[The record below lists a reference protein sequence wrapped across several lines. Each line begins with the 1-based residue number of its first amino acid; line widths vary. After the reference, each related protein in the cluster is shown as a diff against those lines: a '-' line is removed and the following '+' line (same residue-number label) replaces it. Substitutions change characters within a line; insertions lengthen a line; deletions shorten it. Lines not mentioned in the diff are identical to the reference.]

1 MTNFEK
7 MMKKKLEQLKA
18 NIQSKLQKAT
28 YVPEEEKADIIDLT
42 SVEKIRDVESIISSI
57 DVDILKLIEKALDKI
72 ESGTYG
78 YCENCGVKIDKER
91 LEEVPYVRYCVDCQ
105 EKIELEEKVAKLEKE
120 EMTLSSVPSAFDEV
134 SQDIIEGEDE
144 QETEIEARIGKGVTE
159 ESEEEEGGE
168 EMAEEEEEEAEEEE
182 IQSVEIEEEEEIS
195 ESLRKKI
202 EQEVEEELTQIEGKK
217 EEEEYY
223 QEEEEEEEGKI
234 KKKGRKK
241 QETVIKEEKAEK
253 KRKIPAKGRKKEKS
267 QEIKNRKESRQQ
279 KEKKIKIKSD
289 KT

>member
-18 NIQSKLQKAT
+18 NILSKLQKAT

-120 EMTLSSVPSAFDEV
+120 EMTLSSVPPAYDE
-134 SQDIIEGEDE
+134 STQDIIEGEDE
-144 QETEIEARIGKGVTE
+144 GETEVEARIGKGVTE
-159 ESEEEEGGE
+159 ESEEEEGE
-168 EMAEEEEEEAEEEE
+168 EVAEDEEEVEEEE
-182 IQSVEIEEEEEIS
+182 IQTSDIEEEEGIS

-223 QEEEEEEEGKI
+223 QEEEEEKIEGKRR
-234 KKKGRKK
+234 GRKK
-241 QETVIKEEKAEK
+241 RETALKEEKAKK
-253 KRKIPAKGRKKEKS
+253 KRKTGKKKEKGD
-267 QEIKNRKESRQQ
+267 K
-279 KEKKIKIKSD
+279 KEKTEKKSD
-289 KT
+289 SKKKRK